1 MLINRTHAKIAA
13 SWQRNLSMGKTA
25 QQSAQQIV
33 GGAHMPYQVI
43 RGYRRNNMTAVD
55 FQGGFIHHADNNAHF
70 L

>member
-1 MLINRTHAKIAA
+1 MLVNRAHAKIAA

-43 RGYRRNNMTAVD
+43 RGHRRIDVPAV
-55 FQGGFIHHADNNAHF
+55 N